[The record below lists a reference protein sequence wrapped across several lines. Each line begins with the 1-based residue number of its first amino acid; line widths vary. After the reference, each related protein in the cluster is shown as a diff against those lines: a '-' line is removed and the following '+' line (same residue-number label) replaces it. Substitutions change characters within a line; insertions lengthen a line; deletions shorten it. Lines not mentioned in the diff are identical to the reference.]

1 MSIQYVID
9 HDENLN
15 YTNMYDGPG
24 TMYNFYIKL
33 LQKPTLDSLLQ
44 FVVHVYAS
52 GGTEIIVKTPLML
65 VY

>member
-1 MSIQYVID
+1 
-9 HDENLN
+9 
-15 YTNMYDGPG
+15 MYDGPG